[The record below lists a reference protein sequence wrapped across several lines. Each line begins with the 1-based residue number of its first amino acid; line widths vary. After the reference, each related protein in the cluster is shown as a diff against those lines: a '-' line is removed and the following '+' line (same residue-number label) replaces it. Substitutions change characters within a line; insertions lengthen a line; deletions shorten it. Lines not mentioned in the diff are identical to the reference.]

1 MPNLVSLKFFV
12 LLFLFA
18 VVYPAGV
25 SQRMQ
30 IDTKEIEP
38 LIREW
43 NYANNFR
50 SSESFGNVYASTILF
65 YTQDLS
71 RDGAIALKREMFR
84 KKPQFRQRIILPITY
99 TPYSSGVIK
108 CDFIKEVLEG
118 SVWKQYPSYLLF
130 SYDGN
135 RYAIVGE
142 SDYPTDNTLGYR
154 LDIGEPMEIGS
165 SAGADP
171 GLNDST
177 SDLALSENDE
187 RNLSESTFSPQD
199 NPRSTQQ
206 SAQDTIAIP
215 KIYVF
220 VLLGVLLVTGVV
232 IFMRRKPRKSAATS
246 DEKLSTPP
254 AKAEADEAYNV
265 IREFNMQSIFEAFV
279 ITLFDPLYF
288 RHKRPK
294 AERVLAGKR
303 SEGETL
309 PDLEFE
315 FNYKE
320 MHARLAIKCL
330 YYKNGG
336 TNELQLFSSERQ
348 EAFRHFEEGSGMPL
362 YYVVGV
368 GGTPDDPKELYLIP
382 AKAVEK
388 EFLTR
393 AELKPFAKS
402 GMFFFSS
409 SAGKLR

>member
-30 IDTKEIEP
+30 VDTKEIEP

-50 SSESFGNVYASTILF
+50 NSESFENVYGPTLLF
-65 YTQDLS
+65 YAQDLS
-71 RDGAIALKREMFR
+71 RDRAISLKREMFR
-84 KKPQFRQRIILPITY
+84 KKPQFRQRINLPITY

-108 CDFIKEVLEG
+108 CDFTKEVLEG
-118 SVWKQYPSYLLF
+118 SAWKQYPSYLLF

-135 RYAIVGE
+135 RYTIVGE
-142 SDYPTDNTLGYR
+142 SDYRTDNTLGYR
-154 LDIGEPMEIGS
+154 LEIGEPMEIGS
-165 SAGADP
+165 AAGANTE
-171 GLNDST
+171 LNDST
-177 SDLALSENDE
+177 SNAALSENDR
-187 RNLSESTFSPQD
+187 RNLSETAFPQQD
-199 NPRSTQQ
+199 NARGRQTSEE
-206 SAQDTIAIP
+206 DTIAIP
-215 KIYVF
+215 KIYLF
-220 VLLGVLLVTGVV
+220 GLLAILLVTG
-232 IFMRRKPRKSAATS
+232 ILMFIRRKPRTAATLP
-246 DEKLSTPP
+246 DERKMAPP
-254 AKAEADEAYNV
+254 AKTEADEAYNV
-265 IREFNMQSIFEAFV
+265 IREFNMQSVFEAFV

-288 RHKRPK
+288 RHRRPK

-320 MHARLAIKCL
+320 AHARLAIKCL

-336 TNELQLFSSERQ
+336 TNEVQLFSSERQ

-362 YYVVGV
+362 YYVVGI

-382 AKAVEK
+382 AKAIEK

-393 AELKPFAKS
+393 AELKPFGKS

-409 SAGKLR
+409 TAGRLR

>member
-1 MPNLVSLKFFV
+1 MPNLISLKFFV

-30 IDTKEIEP
+30 VDTKEIEP

-50 SSESFGNVYASTILF
+50 SSESFENVYAPALLF

-71 RDGAIALKREMFR
+71 RDRAIALKRELFR
-84 KKPQFRQRIILPITY
+84 QKPQFRQRINLPITY
-99 TPYSSGVIK
+99 TPYSNGVIK
-108 CDFIKEVLEG
+108 CDFTKEVLEG
-118 SVWKQYPSYLLF
+118 ADWKQYPSYLLF

-135 RYAIVGE
+135 RYTIVGE

-177 SDLALSENDE
+177 SVLALSENDE
-187 RNLSESTFSPQD
+187 KKLSENAFSQQEKARGP
-199 NPRSTQQ
+199 QQ
-206 SAQDTIAIP
+206 SGQDTIAIP
-215 KIYVF
+215 KIYLF
-220 VLLGVLLVTGVV
+220 VLLGILLITGIL
-232 IFMRRKPRKSAATS
+232 IFMRRRPRKVAALP
-246 DEKLSTPP
+246 DEKQMAPP

-265 IREFNMQSIFEAFV
+265 IREFNMQSVFEAFV

-288 RHKRPK
+288 RHRRPK

-320 MHARLAIKCL
+320 TQARLAIKCL

-362 YYVVGV
+362 YYVVGI

-382 AKAVEK
+382 ARAVEK

-409 SAGKLR
+409 TAGRLR

>member
-1 MPNLVSLKFFV
+1 MPNLISLKFFV

-18 VVYPAGV
+18 IMHPAGV

-30 IDTKEIEP
+30 VDTKEIEP

-50 SSESFGNVYASTILF
+50 SSESFGNVYAPKLLF
-65 YTQDLS
+65 YTQELS
-71 RDGAIALKREMFR
+71 RDRAVALKREMFR
-84 KKPQFRQRIILPITY
+84 QKPQFRQRINLPITY
-99 TPYSSGVIK
+99 TPFSSGVIK
-108 CDFIKEVLEG
+108 CDFTKEVLEG
-118 SVWKQYPSYLLF
+118 GEWRQYPSYLLF

-135 RYAIVGE
+135 RYTIVGE
-142 SDYPTDNTLGYR
+142 SDYATDNTLAYQ

-171 GLNDST
+171 VLNDST
-177 SDLALSENDE
+177 SNLALSQNEE
-187 RNLSESTFSPQD
+187 QSEKAFSQQD
-199 NPRSTQQ
+199 NARGPEQ
-206 SAQDTIAIP
+206 SSQDTIAIP
-215 KIYVF
+215 KIYIF
-220 VLLGVLLVTGVV
+220 VLLGLLLITGIV
-232 IFMRRKPRKSAATS
+232 ILMRKKPRKAAAPAG
-246 DEKLSTPP
+246 EKPVSPP

-265 IREFNMQSIFEAFV
+265 IREFNMQSVFEAFV

-288 RHKRPK
+288 RHRRPK

-320 MHARLAIKCL
+320 THVRLAIKCL

-348 EAFRHFEEGSGMPL
+348 EAFRQFEEGSGMPL
-362 YYVVGV
+362 YYVVGI
-368 GGTPDDPKELYLIP
+368 GGTPDDPRELYLIP
-382 AKAVEK
+382 ARAVEK

-402 GMFFFSS
+402 GMFFFSPT
-409 SAGKLR
+409 AARLR